1 MVPNPK
7 NNNSP
12 ASSSAVVLAVLLV
25 LSLALTILYGREG
38 EDGVLHGIQS
48 SAQSLMQPAAHLG
61 AAIGTKTESLG
72 DSVEEMKADP
82 ETIKELKEQNAEL
95 REQLA
100 QAEEYSQEAKRLEDL
115 LDLVNAYHADGVAAS
130 VVGRS
135 VDAWDQTVTINVGAS
150 SGVSAGMTVMGPSGV
165 IGQISSVKENASIV
179 RLITDPQSGVA
190 VLLQSNRK
198 EGVVTGSLEG
208 LLYLENVDSEVV
220 VQVGDVVVTSGMGGS
235 YARGLMVGIVV
246 QVEQDGGVETR
257 KIVVAPNEDAGPLQE
272 VFVVGAT
279 GAPKESAQAETAS
292 ADEAQGEGGN

>member
-1 MVPNPK
+1 MVPNPR
-7 NNNSP
+7 NNTSA
-12 ASSSAVVLAVLLV
+12 ASGSAVALAVLLV
-25 LSLALTILYGREG
+25 LSLALTIVYGREG
-38 EDGVLHGIQS
+38 EDGVLHGVQS
-48 SAQSLMQPAAHLG
+48 SVQTLAQPAAHLG
-61 AAIGTKTESLG
+61 AAVGTKTESLG
-72 DSVEEMKADP
+72 ESVDNLKADP

-100 QAEEYSQEAKRLEDL
+100 QAEEYNQEAQRLEDL
-115 LDLVNAYHADGVAAS
+115 LGLVNAYHAQGVAAC

-135 VDAWDQTVTINVGAS
+135 VDAWDQTVTINVGSS
-150 SGVSAGMTVMGPSGV
+150 SGVAAGMTVMGPSGV
-165 IGQISSVKENASIV
+165 VGQISSVKENSSIV

-208 LLYLENVDSEVV
+208 LLYLENVDSEAI
-220 VQVGDVVVTSGMGGS
+220 VQIGDVVVTSGMGGS

-257 KIVVAPNEDAGPLQE
+257 KIVVAPNENAGPLQE

-279 GAPKESAQAETAS
+279 GAPEEPVSAPGDS
-292 ADEAQGEGGN
+292 SDDSQGEGGN